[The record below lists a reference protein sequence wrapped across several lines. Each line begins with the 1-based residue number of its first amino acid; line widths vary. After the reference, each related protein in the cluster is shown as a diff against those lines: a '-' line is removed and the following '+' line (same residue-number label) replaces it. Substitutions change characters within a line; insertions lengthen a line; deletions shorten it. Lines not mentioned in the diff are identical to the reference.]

1 MSKIDLTS
9 PEWCDL
15 IFEGKNKAY
24 GAFRMRKYSPR
35 RHNIAMLVV
44 LAIVLVAFAI
54 PSLIKWVTPKQERE
68 VMTEVT
74 QLSQLE
80 TPEVKQKELT
90 TVVAEPVVPP
100 ALKSTVKFTA
110 PKIVEDDQVS
120 EDDEIKS
127 QDELLATNTQISIAD
142 VVGNDEENG
151 ADIAD
156 LKNVV
161 IQGTPEPE
169 QKVLDFAEQMP
180 GFPGGEEALRAYLAE
195 NVKYPVICQEQGI
208 EGRVII
214 QFVVGADGSISN
226 VTVARGADPYLDKEA
241 ARVVETMPKWIP
253 GRQNGKAVP
262 VKFTVPITFKLSN

>member
-110 PKIVEDDQVS
+110 PKIVDDDQVS

-142 VVGNDEENG
+142 VKGNDEEHG
-151 ADIAD
+151 KDIAD
-156 LKNVV
+156 LKEVITSQVEDTKVYNVV
-161 IQGTPEPE
+161 
-169 QKVLDFAEQMP
+169 EQMP
-180 GFPGGEEALRAYLAE
+180 TFPGGEEALLNYISE
-195 NVKYPVICQEQGI
+195 HIKYPSVALEQGI
-208 EGRVII
+208 QGTVMLR
-214 QFVVGADGSISN
+214 FVVTGTGEIGE
-226 VTVARGADPYLDKEA
+226 VQILKGLDPYCDREA
-241 ARVVETMPKWIP
+241 KRVVASLPKFIP
-253 GRQNGKAVP
+253 GKQQGRP
-262 VKFTVPITFKLSN
+262 VSVWYTCPIRFVIE